1 MSKKTGLGRGL
12 GALIETNEVSTSGS
26 LSMSE
31 IELDKIEANPNQPRT
46 VFDDEALA
54 ELAVSIREL
63 GVIQPIT
70 LRKVNIN
77 QYQIIS
83 GERRFRASK
92 LAGLTAI
99 PAYVKDVEDNVSI
112 EMMALIENIQR
123 EDLNAIEIALSFQKL
138 IDEYKLT
145 QEQLS
150 DKVGKKRA
158 TVSNYLRLLRLPAAV
173 QKAVREKDLDMG
185 HAKALAGIKDLEMQ
199 LVVFDQI
206 IKDGLTVRNVEELAQ
221 TINNPQEETPETP
234 TEKPQPKEKPQKKD
248 FEIFQNE
255 LSSLLNTKVQFA
267 ANSNGK
273 GKISISFSNKTD
285 LERIIELLTV
295 SKT

>member
-1 MSKKTGLGRGL
+1 MKKTGLGRGL

-31 IELDKIEANPNQPRT
+31 IEIDKIEANPNQPRT
-46 VFDDEALA
+46 AFDEEALA
-54 ELAVSIREL
+54 ELAASIRQI

-70 LRKVNIN
+70 LRKIN
-77 QYQIIS
+77 NDQYRIIS

-99 PAYVKDVEDNVSI
+99 PAYVKDVDDNVSI

-150 DKVGKKRA
+150 DKVGKPRA
-158 TVSNYLRLLRLPAAV
+158 TIANYLRLLHFPAAI
-173 QKAVREKDLDMG
+173 QKAVRET
-185 HAKALAGIKDLEMQ
+185 A
-199 LVVFDQI
+199 
-206 IKDGLTVRNVEELAQ
+206 
-221 TINNPQEETPETP
+221 
-234 TEKPQPKEKPQKKD
+234 
-248 FEIFQNE
+248 
-255 LSSLLNTKVQFA
+255 
-267 ANSNGK
+267 
-273 GKISISFSNKTD
+273 ISM
-285 LERIIELLTV
+285 
-295 SKT
+295 